1 MYVMAIPSVR
11 RARRE
16 DLPRIHDIERDSFR
30 HPYPPYLI
38 DMLFEENRRT
48 FFVAEVEDRIV
59 GYSVASIEARNTG
72 HVISVAVSPDT
83 RRRGIGEALTQRLTE
98 ELRKIGVSLI
108 KLEVERDNIAAQNM
122 YKKLGFGLSHIIK
135 GYYENGSD
143 ALVMTLAL

>member
-1 MYVMAIPSVR
+1 MTVPPVR

-16 DLPRIHDIERDSFR
+16 DLPRIHNIERDSFR

-38 DMLFEENRRT
+38 DLLFEENQET
-48 FFVAEVEDRIV
+48 FFVAEVDNRVV
-59 GYSVASIEARNTG
+59 GYSVASIEAQNTG

-83 RRRGIGEALTQRLTE
+83 RRRGIGEALIQRLTE

-108 KLEVERDNIAAQNM
+108 KLEVERGNVTAQSM

-143 ALVMTLAL
+143 ALVMTLALG

>member
-1 MYVMAIPSVR
+1 VR

-38 DMLFEENRRT
+38 DLLFEENPGT
-48 FFVAEVEDRIV
+48 FFVAEVDGRDV
-59 GYSVASIEARNTG
+59 GYSVASVEARNIG
-72 HVISVAVSPDT
+72 HVISVAVFPDT
-83 RRRGIGEALTQRLTE
+83 RRRGIGEALIRRLTE
-98 ELRKIGVSLI
+98 ELRKIGVSLV

-122 YKKLGFGLSHIIK
+122 YRKLGFGLSHVIK

-143 ALVMTLAL
+143 ALVMTLALK